1 MKNVGIT
8 LQFMTTL
15 ACENGADDPKMKRK
29 KKLNPSYALEE
40 ETEEEEFT
48 DLLLSCA
55 NCDRGVVN
63 PSVANVF
70 CRMTGS

>member
-1 MKNVGIT
+1 MKSVGTT
-8 LQFMTTL
+8 LQFTTAL
-15 ACENGADDPKMKRK
+15 ASQNGADPKMKSK
-29 KKLNPSYALEE
+29 EKLNPSYALEE

-55 NCDRGVVN
+55 TCDRGVVN